1 MHGVYTP
8 SLVTFFLFVFYWNQG
23 NKVKTAFRF
32 SFYIIFLFSPFFS
45 QSNCVKASPLCV
57 WVCVCV
63 EKATKNYA
71 KVFGLS
77 LFLHE
82 ANGCECCEFSSCG
95 LFGFV
100 SFLRLFRGFRWG
112 NYRAQVSGLE
122 PKSVSVKFH
131 MWFILFSEF
140 VVQFFFWLIYWNL
153 PEIFSV
159 LKTIK

>member
-1 MHGVYTP
+1 MSNHICAWCIHAKFGN
-8 SLVTFFLFVFYWNQG
+8 FFFVCLLLKSRKQSKNC
-23 NKVKTAFRF
+23 F
-32 SFYIIFLFSPFFS
+32 SFFFSYYFSLLSVFS

-57 WVCVCV
+57 WVCACM

-140 VVQFFFWLIYWNL
+140 VVQFFFWLI
-153 PEIFSV
+153 SV

>member
-57 WVCVCV
+57 CM

-77 LFLHE
+77 LFLYE

-131 MWFILFSEF
+131 MWFILFLEF
-140 VVQFFFWLIYWNL
+140 VVQFFFWLI
-153 PEIFSV
+153 SV